1 MSEFE
6 DYVRNERE
14 RLTAERNDL
23 LDQRSGIDSLLAE
36 IDREFAA
43 VDAYEAAKTGKG
55 QKIIA
60 GLQDAVAHAKRA
72 RRGSIRETIAN
83 TVSAAP
89 AGLSRG
95 DLLDVLGL
103 KGDKSAEMSLSNALT
118 AMVKNGSLTRE
129 DGRYHVPATALYE
142 AAE

>member
-1 MSEFE
+1 MSEFA
-6 DYVRNERE
+6 DYVKSERE
-14 RLTAERNDL
+14 RLTAERN
-23 LDQRSGIDSLLAE
+23 SLLEQRDQIDADLAE
-36 IDREFAA
+36 VDRHFAA
-43 VDAYEAAKTGKG
+43 VAAYETAKTGKG

-72 RRGSIRETIAN
+72 RRGSIRETILN

-95 DLLDVLGL
+95 ELLDVLGL
-103 KGDKSAEMSLSNALT
+103 KGDKSGEMGVSNALT
-118 AMVKNGSLTRE
+118 ALVKNGSLVRE
-129 DGRYHVPATALYE
+129 GGRYHAPTTALYE